1 MTDTNETRLPTTD
14 NTAPAMLPIDGQTS
28 QGTTVTATEDAATED
43 TTPKIDSGTVSR
55 FLVLLLALVNQALTM
70 FGHPVLNIDD
80 ATVTQ
85 LVTLAWTALSAIWC
99 YWKDNDVTKRA
110 RVKKAGLSARHAA

>member
-1 MTDTNETRLPTTD
+1 MTDTTENRLPTA
-14 NTAPAMLPIDGQTS
+14 NTTEYDAMPVSAQIMAAADDDAETTTPRIDG
-28 QGTTVTATEDAATED
+28 GT
-43 TTPKIDSGTVSR
+43 ISR

-85 LVTLAWTALSAIWC
+85 FVTLAWTALSAIWC
-99 YWKDNDVTKRA
+99 YWKDNDVTKAA
-110 RVKKAGLSARHAA
+110 RTKKARLSARHAA